1 MEYVILMKSELLPAS
16 LFTVYF
22 SKVIL
27 LLALIRYNFESLT
40 VIITF
45 WKEIMRVGTKCLV
58 AFRLFLP
65 AIFWEPNIIRSSNNY
80 STNSTFMVALQQP
93 P

>member
-1 MEYVILMKSELLPAS
+1 MECVILMKSERLPAS

-40 VIITF
+40 VVITF
-45 WKEIMRVGTKCLV
+45 WKEIKRVGTECPA

-65 AIFWEPNIIRSSNNY
+65 AIFWDPNIIRSSNNY

-93 P
+93 L